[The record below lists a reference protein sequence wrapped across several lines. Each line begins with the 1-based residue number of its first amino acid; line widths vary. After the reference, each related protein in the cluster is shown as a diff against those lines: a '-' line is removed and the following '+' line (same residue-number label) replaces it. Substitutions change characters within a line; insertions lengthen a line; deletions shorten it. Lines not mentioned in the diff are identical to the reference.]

1 MSRITVAIVNFNG
14 RHLLERHLPALV
26 AQRGVE
32 FDIVL
37 ADGGSTDGS
46 LELLQSDYPAIRV
59 LRLEGNPGF
68 AAANNR
74 VLTATSTP
82 LIALLNNDASP
93 EPGWLAA
100 LHAAATTHPE
110 FGMFA
115 SRMVFHHNPSVI
127 NSAGIALDR
136 AGIAWDR
143 HVGRRDAGPTGEV
156 FGPSAGAALYRR
168 TLFDDIGDFDQSFFA
183 YLEDVDLAWRAR
195 LAGWRCLFVAEAT
208 VRHEH
213 SATGSEGSPFK
224 NFHLGRNKV
233 WTILKNYPLPQLLYL
248 APLITLYDLAAIPL
262 TLLRSRDPA
271 ILRGRLAALWH
282 WRAAWRQ
289 RRSIHARR
297 RISWVQF
304 RGLTDGFQNPLGL
317 YRRHRDLRHVLAGR
331 DSAESPEITPD
342 L

>member
-1 MSRITVAIVNFNG
+1 LSRITVAIVNFNG

-26 AQRGVE
+26 AQRDIE

-37 ADGGSTDGS
+37 ADGSSSDGS
-46 LELLQSDYPAIRV
+46 LELLEADYPAIRV

-74 VLTATSTP
+74 IITATSTP

-100 LHAAATTHPE
+100 LQAAAAAHPE

-115 SRMVFHHNPSVI
+115 SRMVFHHDPSVI
-127 NSAGIALDR
+127 NSAGISLDR

-143 HVGRRDAGPTGEV
+143 HVGRRDAGPSAEV

-168 TLFDDIGDFDQSFFA
+168 ELFDDIGDFDESFFA
-183 YLEDVDLAWRAR
+183 YLEDVDMAWRAR

-213 SATGSEGSPFK
+213 SATGAEDSPFK

-233 WTILKNYPLPQLLYL
+233 WTILKNYPLPQLIYL
-248 APLITLYDLAAIPL
+248 APLIALYDLAAIPL

-271 ILRGRLAALWH
+271 ILRGRLAALRQ
-282 WRAAWRQ
+282 WRVAWRK
-289 RRSIHARR
+289 RR
-297 RISWVQF
+297 RIHGQRRISASQF
-304 RGLTDGFQNPLGL
+304 RRLTDGFQSPLGL
-317 YRRHRDLRHVLAGR
+317 YRRYRDLRRVLARR
-331 DSAESPEITPD
+331 DTAESPWNTPA

>member
-14 RHLLERHLPALV
+14 RHLLERHLPAVV
-26 AQRGVE
+26 AQRGVD

-37 ADGGSTDGS
+37 ADGGSSDGS
-46 LELLQSDYPAIRV
+46 RELLQSEYPAVRV
-59 LRLEGNPGF
+59 LPLEGNPGF

-74 VLTATSTP
+74 ILEATTTP

-100 LHAAATTHPE
+100 LQSAAADHPE

-115 SRMVFHHNPSVI
+115 SRMVFHHDPAVI
-127 NSAGIALDR
+127 NSAGISLDR

-143 HVGRRDAGPTGEV
+143 HVGRRDTGPTGEV

-168 TLFDDIGDFDQSFFA
+168 KLFEEVGDFDESFFA

-195 LAGWRCLFVAEAT
+195 LAGWRCLYVAEAT

-213 SATGSEGSPFK
+213 SATGAEGSPFK

-248 APLITLYDLAAIPL
+248 APLIALYDLAAIPL

-282 WRAAWRQ
+282 WRTAWRQ
-289 RRSIHARR
+289 RRRIHSRR
-297 RISWVQF
+297 HISGSEF
-304 RGLTDGFQNPLGL
+304 RRLTDGFQSPLGL
-317 YRRHRDLRHVLAGR
+317 YRRYRDLHRVLAVR
-331 DSAESPEITPD
+331 DSPESPGNTPP

>member
-37 ADGGSTDGS
+37 ADGGSSDGS
-46 LELLQSDYPAIRV
+46 LELLESDFPTVRV
-59 LRLEGNPGF
+59 LSLEGNLGF
-68 AAANNR
+68 AAANNHI
-74 VLTATSTP
+74 LAATSTP

-93 EPGWLAA
+93 ESGWLAA
-100 LHAAATTHPE
+100 LDAAAAAHPE

-115 SRMVFHHNPSVI
+115 SRMVFHHDPSII
-127 NSAGIALDR
+127 NSAGISLDL

-143 HVGRRDAGPTGEV
+143 HVGLRDAGPTAEV

-168 TLFDDIGDFDQSFFA
+168 EHFEDIGDFDESFFA

-213 SATGSEGSPFK
+213 SATGAEGSPFK

-233 WTILKNYPLPQLLYL
+233 WTILKNYPLPQLIYL
-248 APLITLYDLAAIPL
+248 APLIALYDLAAIPL

-271 ILRGRLAALWH
+271 ILRGRLAALFH
-282 WRAAWRQ
+282 WRQAWGQRQ
-289 RRSIHARR
+289 RIHGRR
-297 RISWVQF
+297 RISWSQF
-304 RGLTDGFQNPLGL
+304 RAVSDGFQSPLGL
-317 YRRHRDLRHVLAGR
+317 YRRYRDLRHVLAGR
-331 DSAESPEITPD
+331 DSSES